1 MYDRK
6 CDLVECNSTSPLWR
20 IFRGCGHSV
29 HIECNLPN
37 ISVCVICQSTI
48 KSKIQTLS
56 KTANDAVTNLA
67 KEDDAKEE
75 SDDDRENSDDDDD
88 LNSDEDNSIEE
99 TSIDDLI
106 SRIGSWAHIV
116 PPRN

>member
-6 CDLVECNSTSPLWR
+6 CDLVECNSSSPLWR

-29 HIECNLPN
+29 HIPCNLPN

-48 KSKIQTLS
+48 KSKIQNLS
-56 KTANDAVTNLA
+56 KTANDAVTNFP
-67 KEDDAKEE
+67 KEDDQNEQ
-75 SDDDRENSDDDDD
+75 SDDDSENSDDDDD
-88 LNSDEDNSIEE
+88 LNSYEENSIEE
-99 TSIDDLI
+99 TSIHDLI
-106 SRIGSWAHIV
+106 SIIDSWAHIL